1 MLTLARN
8 LQKRNVKNKIL
19 EFFLEILPKNVFQ
32 AKVEKNI
39 WNSAQL
45 WHLASLDKDKAFSG
59 IV

>member
-39 WNSAQL
+39 
-45 WHLASLDKDKAFSG
+45 
-59 IV
+59 